1 LLPLTLFIVSIIF
14 LGVLTLFGLA
24 SLLLLFSR
32 PLLPRCKVSLPV
44 ILLSLSITTVSL
56 VGNVLLSPTS
66 LGLTLAYLG
75 VVGGTA
81 VCWANRVPIARIG
94 LVWLPAQIDW
104 FRRIGASSGGVGA
117 GRKGVRFGQMVET
130 WIRETRRSTKA
141 VVRTHAKLTGDCI
154 LRPSL
159 TFSPPQ
165 TPLFP

>member
-1 LLPLTLFIVSIIF
+1 MTSLAASHYPTVSIIF

-32 PLLPRCKVSLPV
+32 PLLPRSKVSLPT

-81 VCWANRVPIARIG
+81 ICWANRVPIARIG

-104 FRRIGASSGGVGA
+104 FRRLGASSGGVGG
-117 GRKGVRFGQMVET
+117 GRKVVRLDQRAEM
-130 WIRETRRSTKA
+130 WIRETRRSTRA
-141 VVRTHAKLTGDCI
+141 VVSTGQAKPGEVLVI
-154 LRPSL
+154 
-159 TFSPPQ
+159 
-165 TPLFP
+165 FPWPMY